1 MPRKIPI
8 RPPRPSKPPSHP
20 FLPPG
25 LQIRRSLIRRP
36 HHNLESTT
44 KKKFPPKMVALDA
57 LPRIPLST
65 NPADH
70 ARRLARIEQIKQLY
84 TPREFKG
91 LRDQQLQLVK
101 PESPLKT
108 TQGRI
113 RLSLLFW
120 IYFSILVC
128 SH

>member
-1 MPRKIPI
+1 
-8 RPPRPSKPPSHP
+8 
-20 FLPPG
+20 
-25 LQIRRSLIRRP
+25 
-36 HHNLESTT
+36 
-44 KKKFPPKMVALDA
+44 MVALDA
-57 LPRIPLST
+57 LPRIPLNT

-128 SH
+128 SR